1 MTCIDPSCLWM
12 IVTGQL
18 FLKLMIPPVVLTG
31 ASATISWKGKKLKRI
46 VTTSSTAGETLA
58 LNEVLSEV
66 VFVKA
71 LIGNLCGPALND
83 IPVNLYTDSKNVV
96 NAVNSTSMV

>member
-1 MTCIDPSCLWM
+1 M
-12 IVTGQL
+12 QL
-18 FLKLMIPPVVLTG
+18 LVAKE
-31 ASATISWKGKKLKRI
+31 KKLKRI
-46 VTTSSTAGETLA
+46 VTSSTAGETLA